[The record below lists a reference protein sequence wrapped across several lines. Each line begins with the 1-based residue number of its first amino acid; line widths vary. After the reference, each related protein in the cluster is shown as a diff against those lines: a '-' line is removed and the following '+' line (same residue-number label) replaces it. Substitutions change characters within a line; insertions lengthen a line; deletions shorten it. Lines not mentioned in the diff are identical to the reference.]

1 MKRKRWYY
9 MAKQKNSEKLLDEL
23 LTRIAPETLSSLLKY
38 SAEYLR
44 GHKAST
50 VRPIDLERADML
62 EEYSE
67 KLRKS

>member
-1 MKRKRWYY
+1 
-9 MAKQKNSEKLLDEL
+9 MAVQNNSEKLLIEL
-23 LTRIAPETLSSLLKY
+23 LGKVAPETLSSILKY

-44 GHKAST
+44 GHKANT
-50 VRPIDLERADML
+50 IRPIDLERADML

>member
-1 MKRKRWYY
+1 
-9 MAKQKNSEKLLDEL
+9 MAVHNNSEKLLIEL
-23 LTRIAPETLSSLLKY
+23 LGKVDPETLSSILKY

-44 GHKAST
+44 GHTAST